1 MWLCGGVQ
9 LKRGESSTISDLLAK
24 KFNEFYAPVELTSV
38 DWLDWLIT
46 IELFTIEDQYS
57 LDREK
62 EDKRNFDAAA
72 IAGGGGGRV

>member
-1 MWLCGGVQ
+1 M
-9 LKRGESSTISDLLAK
+9 
-24 KFNEFYAPVELTSV
+24 ELTSV

-62 EDKRNFDAAA
+62 EDKRNFDAAVV
-72 IAGGGGGRV
+72 AGGGGGRVF